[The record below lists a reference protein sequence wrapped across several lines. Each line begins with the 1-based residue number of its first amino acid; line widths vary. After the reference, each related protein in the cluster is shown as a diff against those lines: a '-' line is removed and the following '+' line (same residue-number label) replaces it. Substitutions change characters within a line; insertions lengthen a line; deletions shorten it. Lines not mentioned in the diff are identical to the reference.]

1 MSLKTSRYWDTHKR
15 VYQDRLDELDDDI
28 RKVVL
33 DYPNAQET
41 MHFND
46 RVEREVKDELKKTL
60 T

>member
-1 MSLKTSRYWDTHKR
+1 KR

-46 RVEREVKDELKKTL
+46 RVEREVQDELKKTL